1 MSLILE
7 ALRKSEAERRRAQ
20 APDLFAEPQ
29 LALPRAHPAWPH
41 WRWLTWG
48 VVALIIGVLLVRA
61 VWLPATPAAAARIA
75 AAPQPAAA
83 APAVVASPPIQS
95 STPART
101 PAVTAMAVPPQP
113 APGFAP
119 ESVPPA
125 RPAVAV
131 VVAPPPARPQ
141 PQSPPK
147 PIAAAPVAMPAPV
160 PAHAPATAPASAVT
174 AGTGT
179 QQLADLGTEERQKLP
194 PLKLS
199 MHMWNDAPAQRF
211 VIIDG
216 QRLGEGDRI
225 GEAVVEQITR
235 DGVILAWNGRR
246 LRVGMR

>member
-29 LALPRAHPAWPH
+29 LVLPRTHPAWPH
-41 WRWLTWG
+41 WRWLALG

-61 VWLPATPAAAARIA
+61 MWIPATPAAARIA

-83 APAVVASPPIQS
+83 APAVVASTPIQS
-95 STPART
+95 SMPART
-101 PAVTAMAVPPQP
+101 PAATAMAAPPRP
-113 APGFAP
+113 APGLAP
-119 ESVPPA
+119 ESVPPISA
-125 RPAVAV
+125 RPAAAV
-131 VVAPPPARPQ
+131 VAAPPPPARPQ
-141 PQSPPK
+141 PQSPPE
-147 PIAAAPVAMPAPV
+147 PIAAAPVVMPV
-160 PAHAPATAPASAVT
+160 PVPTP
-174 AGTGT
+174 AGTADTGA
-179 QQLADLGTEERQKLP
+179 QRLADLGTEERQQLP

-211 VIIDG
+211 VILDG

-235 DGVILAWNGRR
+235 DGAILAWNGRR